1 MARRA
6 GSEIASGPR
15 GLKCRRDPG
24 GYAGEQGDA
33 EADQRYLRVQR
44 QVEVA
49 ANRPRRTPKYQ
60 QVLLATAR
68 DSSRART
75 QQRPSVER

>member
-33 EADQRYLRVQR
+33 EADQRDPRVQR
-44 QVEVA
+44 QVEVERTGRA
-49 ANRPRRTPKYQ
+49 DAEYARRC
-60 QVLLATAR
+60 
-68 DSSRART
+68 S
-75 QQRPSVER
+75 